1 MSDLTSELVLLFSF
15 YAVLT
20 EQLNKVY
27 GGFSY
32 IYIFILYVFSV
43 KYLQIHIFHNE
54 DKEEMGIL
62 HQVKL

>member
-1 MSDLTSELVLLFSF
+1 MSDLTSGLVLLFSF

-32 IYIFILYVFSV
+32 IYIFTLYVFSV
-43 KYLQIHIFHNE
+43 KYLQIHIFHIE
-54 DKEEMGIL
+54 DKEETGIL

>member
-1 MSDLTSELVLLFSF
+1 MSDLTSGLVLLFSF

-20 EQLNKVY
+20 EKLNKVY

-32 IYIFILYVFSV
+32 IYIFTLYVFSV
-43 KYLQIHIFHNE
+43 KYLQIHISHNE
-54 DKEEMGIL
+54 DKEETGIL